1 MFKCMTEI
9 SEIFSGELVYAN
21 WAFSKSLPKKVS
33 IQKSLYLQLYL
44 CTNFS
49 VLYKLTHSIVNELWN
64 VNRNTAFCCVYE
76 WMKKFHWLT
85 QPTVSVTISTKVN
98 ETGTLTS
105 ATRFKFVLFNF
116 KSSFTTKEESPFH
129 WSNIKKWSIFIP
141 DGWNNW
147 AYPLSSS
154 SKVTSCTWSAKQA
167 NEIHHE
173 KY

>member
-85 QPTVSVTISTKVN
+85 QPTVSVTISTKVLIEWDRN
-98 ETGTLTS
+98 TYL
-105 ATRFKFVLFNF
+105 
-116 KSSFTTKEESPFH
+116 
-129 WSNIKKWSIFIP
+129 SNKIQIRSLQFQVK
-141 DGWNNW
+141 
-147 AYPLSSS
+147 L
-154 SKVTSCTWSAKQA
+154 
-167 NEIHHE
+167 HHE
-173 KY
+173 GRVTFPLIKHQKMIDFHSRWMKQLSIPIIKLIEGNFMYLKC